1 LWPPFLFE
9 RNRQVWHKVR
19 NNISPQENF
28 MRLLS
33 LALVSAL
40 ALTSACQ
47 KAASPDIEVAA
58 LPQIDVP
65 ALSEQTMKDV
75 TRELSLD
82 SYEGRAPGSA
92 GETKTVAYLISK
104 FKAAGLA
111 PGNNGSWTQD
121 VPLIEITAKNVSALR
136 IADQNGKA
144 MSFAYGSEYVIG
156 SYREAPKT
164 EIKQS
169 DMVFVGHGIVAPEK
183 GWNDYAGVDVKGKT
197 VVVMVNDPDF
207 ENDSLE
213 GPFGGNAMTYYGR
226 WTYKYEEAARQ
237 GAAAVLIIHD
247 TAPAAYGWNVVN
259 SSWTGTQFLAQSK
272 DGGKSQTQ
280 ANGWIQKS
288 VAKKIFAAA
297 GQNLE
302 KQMAAAKQKGFKAVP
317 LNLTAS
323 LSFEND
329 IARKASENVV
339 GIMKGTKRPEEYVL
353 YTAHWDHLGRCTAAA
368 DGDDICNGA
377 VDNATGSAGL
387 VALAEGFAKA
397 GAPERSVVFLAV
409 TAEESG
415 LLGSKYYAENPV
427 FPLSQTVG
435 GVNMDAFSM
444 SGPAKNLTVIG
455 KGKSQLDIYLE
466 AAAKSEGRTPEMEPT
481 PEKGFYYRS
490 DHFSFA
496 KLGVPMVYFE
506 GGDDLVTGGKAAAKA
521 AAEDY
526 EKNRYHAPSDE
537 FDEKWDWSGVMSDL
551 KVYYR
556 VGRMLAMTDAWPNWN
571 HGDEFRAVRDKS
583 RSGK

>member
-1 LWPPFLFE
+1 
-9 RNRQVWHKVR
+9 
-19 NNISPQENF
+19 

-33 LALVSAL
+33 LALVSVL
-40 ALTSACQ
+40 ALTTACQ
-47 KAASPDIEVAA
+47 KAASLDVAVDA
-58 LPQIDVP
+58 LPQVTVP
-65 ALSEQTMKDV
+65 ALSEATMKDV

-82 SYEGRAPGSA
+82 SYEGRAPGSV
-92 GETKTVAYLISK
+92 GEEKTVAYLIAK
-104 FKAAGLA
+104 FKAAGLE

-121 VPLIEITAKNVSALR
+121 VPLIEITAKNVSALT
-136 IADQNGKA
+136 IADRNGKA
-144 MSFAYGSEYVIG
+144 MSFAYGNEYVIG
-156 SYREAPKT
+156 SYRETPKT
-164 EIKQS
+164 DIKQS
-169 DMVFVGHGIVAPEK
+169 EMVFVGHGIVAPEK

-207 ENDSLE
+207 ENEGLD
-213 GPFGGNAMTYYGR
+213 GPFGGKAMTYYGR
-226 WTYKYEEAARQ
+226 WTYKFEEAARQ

-272 DGGKSQTQ
+272 DDGKSQTK

-288 VAKKIFAAA
+288 VAKEIFAAA
-297 GQNLE
+297 GQNLDT
-302 KQMAAAKQKGFKAVP
+302 QMAAAKQKGFKAVP

-323 LSFEND
+323 MNFEND
-329 IARKASENVV
+329 IARKASKNVIGV
-339 GIMKGTKRPEEYVL
+339 MKGTKRPDEYVL

-377 VDNATGSAGL
+377 VDNATGTAAL

-415 LLGSKYYAENPV
+415 LLGSKFYAENPV

-455 KGKSQLDIYLE
+455 KGKSQLDLYLE

-506 GGDDLVTGGKAAAKA
+506 GGDDLVTGGKAAAMA

-526 EKNRYHAPSDE
+526 EKNRYHAPGDE
-537 FDEKWDWSGVMSDL
+537 FDENWDWSGVMSDL
-551 KVYYR
+551 KLYYR

-571 HGDEFRAVRDKS
+571 EGDEFRAVRDKS

>member
-1 LWPPFLFE
+1 
-9 RNRQVWHKVR
+9 
-19 NNISPQENF
+19 

-33 LALVSAL
+33 LALVSVL
-40 ALTSACQ
+40 ALTTACQ
-47 KAASPDIEVAA
+47 KDASLDVSMDA
-58 LPQIDVP
+58 LPQVEVP
-65 ALSEQTMKDV
+65 ALSDATMKDV

-82 SYEGRAPGSA
+82 SYEGRAPGSV
-92 GETKTVAYLISK
+92 GEEKTVAYLISK
-104 FKAAGLA
+104 YKAAGLE

-121 VPLIEITAKNVSALR
+121 VPLVEITAKNVSALT
-136 IADQNGKA
+136 IADRSGKA
-144 MSFAYGSEYVIG
+144 MSFAYGNEYVIG
-156 SYREAPKT
+156 SYRETPKT
-164 EIKQS
+164 DIKQS
-169 DMVFVGHGIVAPEK
+169 EMVFVGHGIVAPEK

-207 ENDSLE
+207 ENEGLD
-213 GPFGGNAMTYYGR
+213 GPFGGKAMTYYGR

-272 DGGKSQTQ
+272 DGGKSQTK

-288 VAKKIFAAA
+288 VAKEIFAAA
-297 GQNLE
+297 GQNLD
-302 KQMAAAKQKGFKAVP
+302 KQMAAAKKKGFKAVP

-323 LSFEND
+323 MNFEND
-329 IARKASENVV
+329 IAHKASKNVIGV
-339 GIMKGTKRPEEYVL
+339 MKGTKRPDEYVL
-353 YTAHWDHLGRCTAAA
+353 YTAHWDHLGRCTAAP

-377 VDNATGSAGL
+377 VDNATGTAAL

-415 LLGSKYYAENPV
+415 LLGSKFYAENPI

-455 KGKSQLDIYLE
+455 KGKSQLDLYLE
-466 AAAKSEGRTPEMEPT
+466 AAAKSEGRTPETEPT

-506 GGDDLVTGGKAAAKA
+506 GGDDLVTGGKAAEKA

-526 EKNRYHAPSDE
+526 EKNRYHAPGDE

-551 KVYYR
+551 KLYYR
-556 VGRMLAMTDAWPNWN
+556 IGRMLAMTDAWPNWN
-571 HGDEFRAVRDKS
+571 DGDEFRAVRDKS
-583 RSGK
+583 RNGK

>member
-1 LWPPFLFE
+1 
-9 RNRQVWHKVR
+9 
-19 NNISPQENF
+19 

-33 LALVSAL
+33 LALISAL
-40 ALTSACQ
+40 TLTSACQ
-47 KAASPDIEVAA
+47 KAASPDMDTAA
-58 LPQIDVP
+58 LPQIEVP
-65 ALSEQTMKDV
+65 ALSEKTMQDV

-82 SYEGRAPGSA
+82 TYEGRAPGSI
-92 GETKTVAYLISK
+92 GEEKTVAYLISK
-104 FKAAGLA
+104 FKAAGLE

-121 VPLIEITAKNVSALR
+121 VPLIEITAKNVSALN
-136 IADQNGKA
+136 IADRNGKA

-164 EIKQS
+164 DIKQS

-183 GWNDYAGVDVKGKT
+183 GWNDYSGVDVKGKT

-207 ENDSLE
+207 ENQGLD
-213 GPFGGNAMTYYGR
+213 GPFGGKAMTYYGR

-288 VAKKIFAAA
+288 VAKDIFAAA

-329 IARKASENVV
+329 IARKASKNVIGV
-339 GIMKGTKRPEEYVL
+339 IKGTKRPDEYVL
-353 YTAHWDHLGRCTAAA
+353 YTAHWDHLGRCTAAP

-377 VDNATGSAGL
+377 VDNATGTAAL
-387 VALAEGFAKA
+387 VALAEGFTKA
-397 GAPERSVVFLAV
+397 GAPDRSVVFLAV

-415 LLGSKYYAENPV
+415 LLGSKYYAENPI

-455 KGKSQLDIYLE
+455 KGKSQLDSYLE

-506 GGDDLVTGGKAAAKA
+506 GGDDLIIGGKAAAKA
-521 AAEDY
+521 AADDY
-526 EKNRYHAPSDE
+526 EKNRYHAPGDE
-537 FDEKWDWSGVMSDL
+537 FDENWDWSGVMSDL
-551 KVYYR
+551 KLYYR
-556 VGRMLAMTDAWPNWN
+556 VGRMLAMTNAWPNWN
-571 HGDEFRAVRDKS
+571 EGDEFRAVRDKS
-583 RSGK
+583 RSGR

>member
-1 LWPPFLFE
+1 
-9 RNRQVWHKVR
+9 
-19 NNISPQENF
+19 

-33 LALVSAL
+33 LALVSTL
-40 ALTSACQ
+40 ALSGGFQ
-47 KAASPDIEVAA
+47 KAASANVETSA
-58 LPQIDVP
+58 LPQVEVP
-65 ALSEQTMKDV
+65 ALSEKTMQDV

-82 SYEGRAPGSA
+82 TYEGRAPGSI
-92 GETKTVAYLISK
+92 GEEKTVSHLISK
-104 FKAAGLA
+104 FKAAGLE
-111 PGNNGSWTQD
+111 PGNHGSWTQD
-121 VPLIEITAKNVSALR
+121 VPLIEITAKNVSTLN
-136 IADQNGKA
+136 IADRNGKA

-156 SYREAPKT
+156 SYRETPKT
-164 EIKQS
+164 VINQS
-169 DMVFVGHGIVAPEK
+169 DIVFVGHGIVAPER

-207 ENDSLE
+207 ENEGLD
-213 GPFGGNAMTYYGR
+213 GPFGGKAMTYYGR

-288 VAKKIFAAA
+288 VAKDIFAAA
-297 GQNLE
+297 GQDLE

-329 IARKASENVV
+329 IARKASKNVIGV
-339 GIMKGTKRPEEYVL
+339 MKGTKRPSEYVL

-377 VDNATGSAGL
+377 VDNATGTAAL
-387 VALAEGFAKA
+387 VALAEGYAKA
-397 GAPERSVVFLAV
+397 GAPNRSVVFLAV

-415 LLGSKYYAENPV
+415 LLGSKFYAENPV

-455 KGKSQLDIYLE
+455 KGKSQLDSYLE

-506 GGDDLVTGGKAAAKA
+506 GGDDLVTGGKAAAD
-521 AAEDY
+521 DY
-526 EKNRYHAPSDE
+526 EMNRYHAPSDE
-537 FDEKWDWSGVMSDL
+537 YDEKWDWSGVMSDL
-551 KVYYR
+551 KLYYR

-571 HGDEFRAVRDKS
+571 EGDEFRAVRDKS
-583 RSGK
+583 RNGK

>member
-1 LWPPFLFE
+1 
-9 RNRQVWHKVR
+9 
-19 NNISPQENF
+19 

-47 KAASPDIEVAA
+47 KAASPDMALSA
-58 LPQIDVP
+58 LPDVTVP
-65 ALSEQTMKDV
+65 ALSEKTMQDV

-82 SYEGRAPGSA
+82 AYEGRAPGSI
-92 GETKTVAYLISK
+92 GEEKTVAYLISK
-104 FKAAGLA
+104 FKAAGLE

-121 VPLIEITAKNVSALR
+121 VPLIEITAKNVSPLR
-136 IADQNGKA
+136 IADRNGKA

-156 SYREAPKT
+156 SYRETPKT
-164 EIKQS
+164 DIKQS

-183 GWNDYAGVDVKGKT
+183 GWNDYASVDVKGKT

-207 ENDSLE
+207 ENEGLD
-213 GPFGGNAMTYYGR
+213 GPFGGKGMTYYGR

-288 VAKKIFAAA
+288 VAKDIFAAA

-329 IARKASENVV
+329 ITRKASKNVIGV
-339 GIMKGTKRPEEYVL
+339 MKGSKRPDEYVL

-377 VDNATGSAGL
+377 VDNATGTAAL
-387 VALAEGFAKA
+387 VALAEGYTKA
-397 GAPERSVVFLAV
+397 GAPDRSVVFLAV

-455 KGKSQLDIYLE
+455 KGKSQLDTYLE

-481 PEKGFYYRS
+481 PEKGFFYRS

-506 GGDDLVTGGKAAAKA
+506 GGDDLIIGGKAAAQA
-521 AAEDY
+521 AADDY
-526 EKNRYHAPSDE
+526 EKNRYHAPGDE

-551 KVYYR
+551 KLYYR
-556 VGRMLAMTDAWPNWN
+556 VGRMLAMTNAWPNWN
-571 HGDEFRAVRDKS
+571 EGDEFRAVRDKS

>member
-1 LWPPFLFE
+1 
-9 RNRQVWHKVR
+9 
-19 NNISPQENF
+19 
-28 MRLLS
+28 MRLFS

-40 ALTSACQ
+40 VLTSACQ
-47 KAASPDIEVAA
+47 KTASPDMDISA
-58 LPQIDVP
+58 LPQVEVP
-65 ALSEQTMKDV
+65 TLSEETMKDV

-82 SYEGRAPGSA
+82 AYEGRAPGSV
-92 GETKTVAYLISK
+92 GEGKTVAYLISK
-104 FKAAGLA
+104 FKAAGLE

-121 VPLIEITAKNVSALR
+121 VPLIEITAKNVSALS
-136 IADQNGKA
+136 IADRNGKA

-164 EIKQS
+164 DIKQS

-207 ENDSLE
+207 ENQGLK
-213 GPFGGNAMTYYGR
+213 GPFGGKAMTYYGR

-288 VAKKIFAAA
+288 VAKDIFTAA

-323 LSFEND
+323 LSFDND
-329 IARKASENVV
+329 IARKASKNVIGV
-339 GIMKGTKRPEEYVL
+339 MKGTKRPDEYVL

-377 VDNATGSAGL
+377 VDNATGTAAL
-387 VALAEGFAKA
+387 VALAEGYTKA
-397 GAPERSVVFLAV
+397 GAPDRSVVFLAV

-415 LLGSKYYAENPV
+415 LLGSKYYAENPI

-455 KGKSQLDIYLE
+455 KGKSQLDTYLE

-506 GGDDLVTGGKAAAKA
+506 GGDDLVMGGKAAAKA
-521 AAEDY
+521 AADDY
-526 EKNRYHAPSDE
+526 EKNRYHAPGDE

-551 KVYYR
+551 KLYYR
-556 VGRMLAMTDAWPNWN
+556 VGRMLAMTNAWPNWN
-571 HGDEFRAVRDKS
+571 EGDEFRAVRDKS
-583 RSGK
+583 RSAK

>member
-1 LWPPFLFE
+1 
-9 RNRQVWHKVR
+9 
-19 NNISPQENF
+19 

-33 LALVSAL
+33 LALISAL
-40 ALTSACQ
+40 TLTSACQ
-47 KAASPDIEVAA
+47 KAASQDMDTAS
-58 LPQIDVP
+58 LPQIEVP
-65 ALSEQTMKDV
+65 ALSEKTMQDV

-82 SYEGRAPGSA
+82 TYEGRAPGSI
-92 GETKTVAYLISK
+92 GEEKTVAYLISK
-104 FKAAGLA
+104 FKAAGLE

-121 VPLIEITAKNVSALR
+121 VPLIEITAKNVSALN
-136 IADQNGKA
+136 IADRNGKA

-164 EIKQS
+164 DIKQS

-183 GWNDYAGVDVKGKT
+183 GWNDYSGVDVKGKT

-207 ENDSLE
+207 ENQGLD
-213 GPFGGNAMTYYGR
+213 GPFGGKAMTYYGR

-288 VAKKIFAAA
+288 VAKDIFAAA

-329 IARKASENVV
+329 IARKASKNVI
-339 GIMKGTKRPEEYVL
+339 GMIKGTKRPDEYVL
-353 YTAHWDHLGRCTAAA
+353 YTAHWDHLGRCTAAP

-377 VDNATGSAGL
+377 VDNATGTAAL
-387 VALAEGFAKA
+387 VALAEGFTKA
-397 GAPERSVVFLAV
+397 GAPDRSVVFLAV

-415 LLGSKYYAENPV
+415 LLGSKYYAENPI

-455 KGKSQLDIYLE
+455 KGKSQLDTYLE

-481 PEKGFYYRS
+481 PVKGFFYRS

-506 GGDDLVTGGKAAAKA
+506 GGDDLIIGGKAAAKA
-521 AAEDY
+521 AADDY
-526 EKNRYHAPSDE
+526 EKNRYHAPGDE
-537 FDEKWDWSGVMSDL
+537 FDENWDWSGVMSDL
-551 KVYYR
+551 KLYYR
-556 VGRMLAMTDAWPNWN
+556 VGRMLAMTNAWPNWN
-571 HGDEFRAVRDKS
+571 EGDEFRAVRDKS
-583 RSGK
+583 RSGR

>member
-1 LWPPFLFE
+1 
-9 RNRQVWHKVR
+9 
-19 NNISPQENF
+19 

-33 LALVSAL
+33 LALVSVL
-40 ALTSACQ
+40 ALTTACQ
-47 KAASPDIEVAA
+47 KDASLDVAVDA
-58 LPQIDVP
+58 LPQVEVP
-65 ALSEQTMKDV
+65 ALSEATMKDV

-82 SYEGRAPGSA
+82 SYEGRAPGSV
-92 GETKTVAYLISK
+92 GEEKTVAYLISK
-104 FKAAGLA
+104 YKAAGLE

-121 VPLIEITAKNVSALR
+121 VPLIEITAKNVSALT
-136 IADQNGKA
+136 IADRSGKA

-156 SYREAPKT
+156 SYRETPKT
-164 EIKQS
+164 DIKQS
-169 DMVFVGHGIVAPEK
+169 EMVFVGHGIVAPEK

-207 ENDSLE
+207 ENEGLD
-213 GPFGGNAMTYYGR
+213 GPFGGKAMTYYGR
-226 WTYKYEEAARQ
+226 WTYKFEEAARQ

-272 DGGKSQTQ
+272 DGGKSQTK

-288 VAKKIFAAA
+288 VAKEIFAAA
-297 GQNLE
+297 GQNLD

-323 LSFEND
+323 MNFEND
-329 IARKASENVV
+329 IARKASKNVIGV
-339 GIMKGTKRPEEYVL
+339 MKGTKRPDEYVL

-377 VDNATGSAGL
+377 VDNATGTAAL

-415 LLGSKYYAENPV
+415 LLGSKFYAENPV

-455 KGKSQLDIYLE
+455 KGKSQLDVYLE
-466 AAAKSEGRTPEMEPT
+466 AAAKSEGRTPETEPT

-526 EKNRYHAPSDE
+526 EKNRYHAPGDE
-537 FDEKWDWSGVMSDL
+537 FDENWDWSGVMSDL
-551 KVYYR
+551 KLYYR

-571 HGDEFRAVRDKS
+571 DGDEFRAVRDKS
-583 RSGK
+583 RNGK

>member
-1 LWPPFLFE
+1 
-9 RNRQVWHKVR
+9 
-19 NNISPQENF
+19 
-28 MRLLS
+28 MRLLT

-40 ALTSACQ
+40 ALTSACKKVDDQ
-47 KAASPDIEVAA
+47 PADTAISPSA
-58 LPQIDVP
+58 LPDVVVP
-65 ALSEQTMKDV
+65 DLSMQTMKDV
-75 TRELSLD
+75 TKELSLD
-82 SYEGRAPGSA
+82 SYEGRAPGSP
-92 GETKTVAYLISK
+92 GEVKTVAFLIQK
-104 FKAAGLA
+104 FKAAGLE
-111 PGNNGSWTQD
+111 PGNEGSWTQD
-121 VPLIEITAKNVSALR
+121 VPLVEITAKNVSALS
-136 IADQNGKA
+136 IADKSGKA

-156 SYREAPKT
+156 SYRETPKT
-164 EIKQS
+164 KVDMS

-207 ENDSLE
+207 DAKDLTGE
-213 GPFGGNAMTYYGR
+213 FGGKAMTYYGR

-247 TAPAAYGWNVVN
+247 DAPAAYGWNVVN

-272 DGGKSQTQ
+272 DAGASQTQ

-288 VAKKIFAAA
+288 VAKEIFVAA
-297 GQNLE
+297 GQDLD

-317 LNLTAS
+317 LGLKAS
-323 LSFEND
+323 MSFDND
-329 IARKASENVV
+329 IARKASKNVI
-339 GIMKGTKRPEEYVL
+339 GILKGAKRPEEYVL
-353 YTAHWDHLGRCTAAA
+353 YTAHWDHLGRCTAAT

-377 VDNATGSAGL
+377 VDNATGTAAL
-387 VALAEGFAKA
+387 VALAEGHKKA
-397 GAPERSVVFLAV
+397 GAPDRSIVFLAV

-427 FPLSQTVG
+427 FPLNQTVG

-444 SGPAKNLTVIG
+444 AGPAKNLTVIG
-455 KGKSQLDIYLE
+455 MGKSQLDGYLG
-466 AAAKSEGRTPEMEPT
+466 AAAKAEGRTPEMEPT

-506 GGDDLVTGGKAAAKA
+506 GGDDLVTGGKEAAKA

-526 EKNRYHAPSDE
+526 EKNRYHAPGDE
-537 FDEKWDWSGVMSDL
+537 YDEKWDWSGVMSDL
-551 KVYYR
+551 KLYYR

-571 HGDEFRAVRDKS
+571 DGDEFRAIRDKS

>member
-1 LWPPFLFE
+1 
-9 RNRQVWHKVR
+9 
-19 NNISPQENF
+19 

-33 LALVSAL
+33 LALVSVL
-40 ALTSACQ
+40 ALTTACQ
-47 KAASPDIEVAA
+47 KDASLDVSMDA
-58 LPQIDVP
+58 LPQVEVP
-65 ALSEQTMKDV
+65 ALSETTMKDV

-82 SYEGRAPGSA
+82 SYEGRAPGSI
-92 GETKTVAYLISK
+92 GEEKTVAYLISK
-104 FKAAGLA
+104 YKAAGLE

-121 VPLIEITAKNVSALR
+121 VPLIEITAKNVSALT
-136 IADQNGKA
+136 IADRSGKA
-144 MSFAYGSEYVIG
+144 MSFAYGNEYVIG
-156 SYREAPKT
+156 SYRETLKT
-164 EIKQS
+164 DIKQS
-169 DMVFVGHGIVAPEK
+169 EMVFVGHGIVAPEK

-197 VVVMVNDPDF
+197 VVVMINDPDF
-207 ENDSLE
+207 ENEGLD
-213 GPFGGNAMTYYGR
+213 GPFGGKAMTYYGR

-272 DGGKSQTQ
+272 DGGKSQTK

-288 VAKKIFAAA
+288 VAKEIFAAA
-297 GQNLE
+297 GQNLD

-317 LNLTAS
+317 LNLSAS
-323 LSFEND
+323 MNFEND
-329 IARKASENVV
+329 IARKASKNVIGV
-339 GIMKGTKRPEEYVL
+339 MKGTKRPDEYVL

-377 VDNATGSAGL
+377 VDNATGTAAL

-415 LLGSKYYAENPV
+415 LLGSKFYAENPV

-455 KGKSQLDIYLE
+455 KGKSQLDLYLE
-466 AAAKSEGRTPEMEPT
+466 AAAKSEGRTPETEPT

-506 GGDDLVTGGKAAAKA
+506 GGDDLVTGGKAAAMA

-526 EKNRYHAPSDE
+526 EKNRYHAPGDE

-551 KVYYR
+551 KLYYR

-571 HGDEFRAVRDKS
+571 DGDEFRAVRDKS
-583 RSGK
+583 RNGK

>member
-1 LWPPFLFE
+1 
-9 RNRQVWHKVR
+9 
-19 NNISPQENF
+19 

-47 KAASPDIEVAA
+47 KVDSPDVEAA
-58 LPQIDVP
+58 AFPAIDVP
-65 ALSEQTMKDV
+65 ALSEKTMKDI

-82 SYEGRAPGSA
+82 TYEGRAPGSA
-92 GETKTVAYLISK
+92 GEAKTVAYLISK
-104 FKAAGLA
+104 FKAAGLE

-121 VPLIEITAKNVSALR
+121 VPLIEITAKNVSALT
-136 IADQNGKA
+136 IADRSGKA

-156 SYREAPKT
+156 SYRETPKT

-169 DMVFVGHGIVAPEK
+169 DLVFVGHGIVAPEK

-207 ENDSLE
+207 ESDGLD
-213 GPFGGNAMTYYGR
+213 GPFGGKAMTYYGR

-247 TAPAAYGWNVVN
+247 DAPAAYGWNVVN

-288 VAKKIFAAA
+288 VAKEIFDAA
-297 GQNLE
+297 GQDLE
-302 KQMAAAKQKGFKAVP
+302 KQMAAAKQKGFKAVA

-323 LSFEND
+323 LNFEND
-329 IARKASENVV
+329 IARKASKNVIGV
-339 GIMKGTKRPEEYVL
+339 MKGSKRPEEYVL

-377 VDNATGSAGL
+377 VDNATGTAGL
-387 VALAEGFAKA
+387 VALAEGFTKA

-455 KGKSQLDIYLE
+455 KGKSQLDGYLE
-466 AAAKSEGRTPEMEPT
+466 AAAKSEGRIPEMEPT

-506 GGDDLVTGGKAAAKA
+506 GGDDLVNGGKAAAKA
-521 AAEDY
+521 AADDY
-526 EKNRYHAPSDE
+526 EKNRYHAPGDE
-537 FDEKWDWSGVMSDL
+537 FDENWDWAGVMSDL
-551 KVYYR
+551 KLYYR
-556 VGRMLAMTDAWPNWN
+556 VGRMLAMTDAWPNWDE
-571 HGDEFRAVRDKS
+571 GDEFRAVRDKS
-583 RSGK
+583 RSAK

>member
-1 LWPPFLFE
+1 
-9 RNRQVWHKVR
+9 
-19 NNISPQENF
+19 

-33 LALVSAL
+33 LALVSVL
-40 ALTSACQ
+40 ALTTACQ
-47 KAASPDIEVAA
+47 KDASLDVAVDA
-58 LPQIDVP
+58 LPQVEVP
-65 ALSEQTMKDV
+65 ALSEATMKDV

-82 SYEGRAPGSA
+82 SYEGRAPGSV
-92 GETKTVAYLISK
+92 GEEKTVAYLISK
-104 FKAAGLA
+104 YKAAGLE

-121 VPLIEITAKNVSALR
+121 VPLIEITAKNVSALT
-136 IADQNGKA
+136 IADRSGKA
-144 MSFAYGSEYVIG
+144 MSFAYGNEYVIG
-156 SYREAPKT
+156 SYRETPKT
-164 EIKQS
+164 DIKQS
-169 DMVFVGHGIVAPEK
+169 EMVFVGHGIVAPEK

-197 VVVMVNDPDF
+197 VVVMINDPDF
-207 ENDSLE
+207 ENEGLD
-213 GPFGGNAMTYYGR
+213 GPFGGKAMTYYGR
-226 WTYKYEEAARQ
+226 WTYKFEEAARQ

-272 DGGKSQTQ
+272 DGGKSQTK

-288 VAKKIFAAA
+288 VAKEIFAAA
-297 GQNLE
+297 GQNLD

-323 LSFEND
+323 MNFEND
-329 IARKASENVV
+329 IARKASKNVIGV
-339 GIMKGTKRPEEYVL
+339 IKGTKRPDEYVL

-377 VDNATGSAGL
+377 VDNATGTAAL

-415 LLGSKYYAENPV
+415 LLGSKFYAENPV

-455 KGKSQLDIYLE
+455 KGKSQLDVYLE

-506 GGDDLVTGGKAAAKA
+506 GGDDLVNGGKAAAMA

-526 EKNRYHAPSDE
+526 EKNRYHAPGDE

-551 KVYYR
+551 KLYYR

-571 HGDEFRAVRDKS
+571 DGDEFRAVRDKS
-583 RSGK
+583 RNGK

>member
-1 LWPPFLFE
+1 
-9 RNRQVWHKVR
+9 
-19 NNISPQENF
+19 
-28 MRLLS
+28 MRILT
-33 LALVSAL
+33 LALVSVL
-40 ALTSACQ
+40 ALTAC
-47 KAASPDIEVAA
+47 KKVEDAPAEVTV
-58 LPQIDVP
+58 PEMTVP

-75 TRELSLD
+75 TKELSLD

-92 GETKTVAYLISK
+92 GEVKTVAYLIEK
-104 FKAAGLA
+104 FKAAGLE
-111 PGNNGSWTQD
+111 PGNKGSWTQD
-121 VPLIEITAKNVSALR
+121 VPLVEITAKNVSALSV
-136 IADQNGKA
+136 ADKTGKA
-144 MSFAYGSEYVIG
+144 MSFAYGSEFVVG
-156 SYREAPKT
+156 SYRETPKT
-164 EIKQS
+164 EIKAS

-207 ENDSLE
+207 DAKDLTGE
-213 GPFGGNAMTYYGR
+213 FGGKAMTYYGR

-247 TAPAAYGWNVVN
+247 DAPAAYGWNVVN

-272 DGGKSQTQ
+272 DAGASQTA

-288 VAKKIFAAA
+288 VATEIFAAA
-297 GQNLE
+297 GQDLG

-317 LNLTAS
+317 LWLTAS
-323 LSFEND
+323 MSFDND
-329 IARKASENVV
+329 IARKASKNVV
-339 GIMKGTKRPEEYVL
+339 GILKGAKRSEEYVL

-377 VDNATGSAGL
+377 VDNATGSAAL
-387 VALAEGFAKA
+387 VTLAEAHKKA
-397 GAPERSVVFLAV
+397 GAPDRSIVFLAV

-444 SGPAKNLTVIG
+444 AGPAKNLTVIG
-455 KGKSQLDIYLE
+455 KGKSQLDTYLD
-466 AAAKSEGRTPEMEPT
+466 AAAKAENRTPEMEPT

-506 GGDDLVTGGKAAAKA
+506 GGDDLVTGGKEAAKA

-526 EKNRYHAPSDE
+526 EKNRYHAPGDE
-537 FDEKWDWSGVMSDL
+537 YDEAWDWSGVMADL
-551 KVYYR
+551 KLYYR

-571 HGDEFRAVRDKS
+571 EGDEFRAIRDKS
-583 RSGK
+583 RAAK

>member
-1 LWPPFLFE
+1 
-9 RNRQVWHKVR
+9 
-19 NNISPQENF
+19 

-33 LALVSAL
+33 LALVSVL
-40 ALTSACQ
+40 ALTTACQ
-47 KAASPDIEVAA
+47 KDASLDFAVDA
-58 LPQIDVP
+58 LPQVTVP
-65 ALSEQTMKDV
+65 ALSEATMKDV

-82 SYEGRAPGSA
+82 SYEGRAPGSV
-92 GETKTVAYLISK
+92 GEEKTVAYLIAK
-104 FKAAGLA
+104 FKAAGLE

-121 VPLIEITAKNVSALR
+121 VPLIEITAKNVSALT
-136 IADQNGKA
+136 IADRNGKA
-144 MSFAYGSEYVIG
+144 MSFAYGNEYVIG
-156 SYREAPKT
+156 SYRETPKT
-164 EIKQS
+164 DIKQS
-169 DMVFVGHGIVAPEK
+169 EMVFVGHGIVAPEK

-207 ENDSLE
+207 ENEGLD
-213 GPFGGNAMTYYGR
+213 GPFGGKAMTYYGR
-226 WTYKYEEAARQ
+226 WTYKFEEAARQ

-272 DGGKSQTQ
+272 DGGKSQTK

-288 VAKKIFAAA
+288 VAKEIFAAA
-297 GQNLE
+297 GQNLDT
-302 KQMAAAKQKGFKAVP
+302 QMAAAKQKGFKAVP

-323 LSFEND
+323 MNFEND
-329 IARKASENVV
+329 IARKASKNVIGV
-339 GIMKGTKRPEEYVL
+339 MKGTKRPDEYVL

-377 VDNATGSAGL
+377 VDNATGTAAL

-415 LLGSKYYAENPV
+415 LLGSKFYAENPV

-455 KGKSQLDIYLE
+455 KGKSQLDLYLE

-506 GGDDLVTGGKAAAKA
+506 GGDDLVTGGKAAAMA

-526 EKNRYHAPSDE
+526 EKNRYHAPGDE

-551 KVYYR
+551 KLYYR
-556 VGRMLAMTDAWPNWN
+556 VGRMLAITDAWPNWN
-571 HGDEFRAVRDKS
+571 DGDEFRAVRDKS
-583 RSGK
+583 RNGK

>member
-1 LWPPFLFE
+1 
-9 RNRQVWHKVR
+9 
-19 NNISPQENF
+19 

-47 KAASPDIEVAA
+47 KAASPDMALSA
-58 LPQIDVP
+58 LPDVTVP
-65 ALSEQTMKDV
+65 ALSEKTMQDV

-82 SYEGRAPGSA
+82 AYEGRAPGSI
-92 GETKTVAYLISK
+92 GEEKTVAYLISK
-104 FKAAGLA
+104 FKAAGLE

-121 VPLIEITAKNVSALR
+121 VPLIEITAKNVSPLR
-136 IADQNGKA
+136 IADRNGKA
-144 MSFAYGSEYVIG
+144 MSFAYGSDYVIG
-156 SYREAPKT
+156 SYRETPKT
-164 EIKQS
+164 DIKQS

-183 GWNDYAGVDVKGKT
+183 GWNDYASVDVRGKT

-207 ENDSLE
+207 ENEGLD
-213 GPFGGNAMTYYGR
+213 GPFGGKAMTYYGR

-288 VAKKIFAAA
+288 VAKDIFAAA

-329 IARKASENVV
+329 ITRKASKNVIGV
-339 GIMKGTKRPEEYVL
+339 MKGTKRPDEYVL

-377 VDNATGSAGL
+377 VDNATGTAAL
-387 VALAEGFAKA
+387 VALAEGYTKA
-397 GAPERSVVFLAV
+397 GAPDRSVVFLAV

-455 KGKSQLDIYLE
+455 KGKSQLDTYLE

-481 PEKGFYYRS
+481 PEKGFFYRS

-506 GGDDLVTGGKAAAKA
+506 GGDDLIIGGKAAAQA
-521 AAEDY
+521 AADDY
-526 EKNRYHAPSDE
+526 EKNRYHAPGDE

-551 KVYYR
+551 KLYYR
-556 VGRMLAMTDAWPNWN
+556 VGRMLAMTNAWPNWN
-571 HGDEFRAVRDKS
+571 EGDEFRAVRDKS

>member
-1 LWPPFLFE
+1 
-9 RNRQVWHKVR
+9 
-19 NNISPQENF
+19 

-33 LALVSAL
+33 LALISAL
-40 ALTSACQ
+40 TLTSACQ
-47 KAASPDIEVAA
+47 KAASPDMDTAA
-58 LPQIDVP
+58 LPQIEVP
-65 ALSEQTMKDV
+65 ALSEKTMQDV

-82 SYEGRAPGSA
+82 TYEGRAPGSV
-92 GETKTVAYLISK
+92 GEEKTVAHLISK
-104 FKAAGLA
+104 FKAAGLE

-121 VPLIEITAKNVSALR
+121 VPLIEITAKNVSALN
-136 IADQNGKA
+136 IADRNGKA

-164 EIKQS
+164 DIKQS

-183 GWNDYAGVDVKGKT
+183 GWNDYSGVDVKGKT

-207 ENDSLE
+207 ENQGLD
-213 GPFGGNAMTYYGR
+213 GPFGGKAMTYYGR

-288 VAKKIFAAA
+288 VAKDIFAAA

-329 IARKASENVV
+329 IARKASKNVIGV
-339 GIMKGTKRPEEYVL
+339 MKGSKRPDEYVL
-353 YTAHWDHLGRCTAAA
+353 YTAHWDHLGRCTAAP

-377 VDNATGSAGL
+377 VDNATGTAAL
-387 VALAEGFAKA
+387 VALAEGFTKA
-397 GAPERSVVFLAV
+397 GAPDRSVVFLAV

-415 LLGSKYYAENPV
+415 LLGSKYYAENPI

-455 KGKSQLDIYLE
+455 KGKSQLDTYLE

-506 GGDDLVTGGKAAAKA
+506 GGDDLIIGGKAAAKA
-521 AAEDY
+521 AADDY
-526 EKNRYHAPSDE
+526 EKNRYHAPGDE
-537 FDEKWDWSGVMSDL
+537 FDENWDWSGVMSDL
-551 KVYYR
+551 KLYYR
-556 VGRMLAMTDAWPNWN
+556 VGRMLAMTNAWPNWN
-571 HGDEFRAVRDKS
+571 EGDEFRAVRDKS
-583 RSGK
+583 RSGR

>member
-1 LWPPFLFE
+1 
-9 RNRQVWHKVR
+9 
-19 NNISPQENF
+19 

-33 LALVSAL
+33 TPILVGLASIAL
-40 ALTSACQ
+40 ITACKKVDGPATGALS
-47 KAASPDIEVAA
+47 DV
-58 LPQIDVP
+58 DVP
-65 ALSEQTMKDV
+65 VMSEATMKAV
-75 TRELSLD
+75 TKELSLD

-92 GETKTVAYLISK
+92 GETKTVAYLIEK
-104 FKAAGLA
+104 FKAAGLE

-121 VPLIEITAKNVSALR
+121 VPLVEITAKNVSALSV
-136 IADQNGKA
+136 ANKNGKK
-144 MSFAYGSEYVIG
+144 MSFAYGNEYVVG
-156 SYREAPKT
+156 SYRETPKT
-164 EIKQS
+164 EVKS
-169 DMVFVGHGIVAPEK
+169 SEMVFVGHGIVAPEK

-207 ENDSLE
+207 DSKDLTGE
-213 GPFGGNAMTYYGR
+213 FGGKAMTYYGR

-247 TAPAAYGWNVVN
+247 DAPAAYGWNVVN

-272 DGGKSQTQ
+272 DGGASQTA
-280 ANGWIQKS
+280 ANGWIQKD
-288 VAKKIFAAA
+288 VAKEIFAAA
-297 GQNLE
+297 GQDLD
-302 KQMAAAKQKGFKAVP
+302 KQMNAAKQKGFKAVP

-323 LSFEND
+323 LSFDND
-329 IARKASENVV
+329 IARKNSKNVV
-339 GIMKGTKRPEEYVL
+339 GLLKGAKRPDEYVL

-377 VDNATGSAGL
+377 VDNATGTAAL
-387 VALAEGFAKA
+387 VTLAEAHKKA
-397 GAPERSVVFLAV
+397 GAPDRSIVFLAV

-427 FPLSQTVG
+427 FPLAQTVG

-444 SGPAKNLTVIG
+444 AGPAKNLTVIG
-455 KGKSQLDIYLE
+455 KGKSQLDAYLD
-466 AAAKSEGRTPEMEPT
+466 AAAKAEDRTPDMEPT

-506 GGDDLVTGGKAAAKA
+506 GGDDLVSGGKEAAKA

-526 EKNRYHAPSDE
+526 EKNRYHAPGDE
-537 FDEKWDWSGVMSDL
+537 YDETWDWSGVMADL
-551 KVYYR
+551 KIYYR

-571 HGDEFRAVRDKS
+571 DGDEFRAIRDKS
-583 RSGK
+583 RGAQD

>member
-1 LWPPFLFE
+1 
-9 RNRQVWHKVR
+9 
-19 NNISPQENF
+19 
-28 MRLLS
+28 MRLIS
-33 LALVSAL
+33 LALVSVL

-47 KAASPDIEVAA
+47 KADMPGVEIAA
-58 LPQIDVP
+58 LPQVDVP
-65 ALSEQTMKDV
+65 ALSEQTMKEV

-82 SYEGRAPGSA
+82 SYEGRSPGSA
-92 GETKTVAYLISK
+92 GEVKTVAYLISK
-104 FKAAGLA
+104 FKAAGLE

-121 VPLIEITAKNVSALR
+121 VPLIEITAKNVSALS
-136 IADQNGKA
+136 IADRSGKA
-144 MSFAYGSEYVIG
+144 MSFAYGDEYVIG
-156 SYREAPKT
+156 SYRETPKT

-169 DMVFVGHGIVAPEK
+169 DIVFVGHGIVAPEK

-207 ENDSLE
+207 ENVGLD
-213 GPFGGNAMTYYGR
+213 GPFGGKAMTYYGR

-272 DGGKSQTQ
+272 DRGMSQTQ
-280 ANGWIQKS
+280 ANGWVQKS
-288 VAKKIFAAA
+288 VAKEIFAAA
-297 GQNLE
+297 GQDLE
-302 KQMAAAKQKGFKAVP
+302 RQMAAAKQKGFKAVP

-329 IARKASENVV
+329 IARKASKNVV
-339 GIMKGTKRPEEYVL
+339 GVMKGTKRPDEYLL

-377 VDNATGSAGL
+377 VDNATGSAAL

-427 FPLSQTVG
+427 FPLAQTVG

-444 SGPAKNLTVIG
+444 AGPAKNLTVIG
-455 KGKSQLDIYLE
+455 KGKSELDGYLD

-537 FDEKWDWSGVMSDL
+537 FDENWDWSGVMSDL
-551 KVYYR
+551 KLYYR

-571 HGDEFRAVRDKS
+571 DGDEFRAVRDKS
-583 RSGK
+583 RSAK

>member
-1 LWPPFLFE
+1 
-9 RNRQVWHKVR
+9 
-19 NNISPQENF
+19 

-33 LALVSAL
+33 LALVSVL
-40 ALTSACQ
+40 ALTTACQ
-47 KAASPDIEVAA
+47 KDASLDVSMDA
-58 LPQIDVP
+58 LPQVEVP
-65 ALSEQTMKDV
+65 ALSEATMKDV

-82 SYEGRAPGSA
+82 SYEGRAPGSV
-92 GETKTVAYLISK
+92 GEEKTVAYLISK
-104 FKAAGLA
+104 YKAAGLE

-121 VPLIEITAKNVSALR
+121 VPLIEITAKNVSALT
-136 IADQNGKA
+136 IADRSGKA
-144 MSFAYGSEYVIG
+144 MSFAYGNEYVIG
-156 SYREAPKT
+156 SYRETPKT
-164 EIKQS
+164 DIKQS
-169 DMVFVGHGIVAPEK
+169 EMVFVGHGIVAPEK

-207 ENDSLE
+207 ENEGLD
-213 GPFGGNAMTYYGR
+213 GPFGGKAMTYYGR
-226 WTYKYEEAARQ
+226 WTYKFEEAARQ

-288 VAKKIFAAA
+288 VAKEIFAAA
-297 GQNLE
+297 GQNLD

-323 LSFEND
+323 MNFDND
-329 IARKASENVV
+329 IARKASKNVIGV
-339 GIMKGTKRPEEYVL
+339 MKGTKRPDEYVL

-377 VDNATGSAGL
+377 VDNATGTAAL

-415 LLGSKYYAENPV
+415 LLGSKFYAENPI

-455 KGKSQLDIYLE
+455 KGKSQLDLYLE
-466 AAAKSEGRTPEMEPT
+466 AAAKSEGRTPETEPT

-526 EKNRYHAPSDE
+526 EKNRYHAPGDE

-551 KVYYR
+551 KLYYR
-556 VGRMLAMTDAWPNWN
+556 IGRMLAMTDAWPNWN
-571 HGDEFRAVRDKS
+571 DGDEFRAVRDKS
-583 RSGK
+583 RNGK

>member
-1 LWPPFLFE
+1 
-9 RNRQVWHKVR
+9 
-19 NNISPQENF
+19 
-28 MRLLS
+28 MRLFS
-33 LALVSAL
+33 LAFVSAL
-40 ALTSACQ
+40 VLTSACQ
-47 KAASPDIEVAA
+47 KAASPDMDISA
-58 LPQIDVP
+58 LPQVEVP
-65 ALSEQTMKDV
+65 ALSEKTMKDV

-82 SYEGRAPGSA
+82 AYEGRAPGSI
-92 GETKTVAYLISK
+92 GEGKTVAYLISK
-104 FKAAGLA
+104 FKAAGLE

-121 VPLIEITAKNVSALR
+121 VPLIEITAKNVSALS
-136 IADQNGKA
+136 IADRNGKA

-164 EIKQS
+164 DIKQS

-207 ENDSLE
+207 ENESLD
-213 GPFGGNAMTYYGR
+213 GPFGGKAMTYYGR

-247 TAPAAYGWNVVN
+247 IAPAAYGWNVVN

-288 VAKKIFAAA
+288 VAKDIFAAA

-323 LSFEND
+323 LSFDND
-329 IARKASENVV
+329 IARKASKNVIGV
-339 GIMKGTKRPEEYVL
+339 MKGTKRPDEYVL

-377 VDNATGSAGL
+377 VDNATGTAAL
-387 VALAEGFAKA
+387 VALAEGYAKA
-397 GAPERSVVFLAV
+397 GAPDRSVVFLAV

-415 LLGSKYYAENPV
+415 LLGSKYYAENPI

-435 GVNMDAFSM
+435 GVNMDAFSI

-455 KGKSQLDIYLE
+455 KGKSQLDTYLE

-506 GGDDLVTGGKAAAKA
+506 GGDDLVIGGKAAAKA
-521 AAEDY
+521 AADDY
-526 EKNRYHAPSDE
+526 EKNRYHAPGDE

-551 KVYYR
+551 KLYYR
-556 VGRMLAMTDAWPNWN
+556 VGRMLAMTNAWPNWN
-571 HGDEFRAVRDKS
+571 EGDEFRAVRDKS
-583 RSGK
+583 RSAK

>member
-1 LWPPFLFE
+1 
-9 RNRQVWHKVR
+9 
-19 NNISPQENF
+19 
-28 MRLLS
+28 MRLIS
-33 LALVSAL
+33 LALVSVL

-47 KAASPDIEVAA
+47 KADMPGVEIAA
-58 LPQIDVP
+58 LPQVDVP
-65 ALSEQTMKDV
+65 ALSEQTMKEV

-82 SYEGRAPGSA
+82 SYEGRSPGSA
-92 GETKTVAYLISK
+92 GEVKTVAYLISK
-104 FKAAGLA
+104 FKAAGLE

-121 VPLIEITAKNVSALR
+121 VPLIEITAKNVSALS
-136 IADQNGKA
+136 IADRSGKA
-144 MSFAYGSEYVIG
+144 MSFAYGDEYVIG
-156 SYREAPKT
+156 SYRETPKT

-169 DMVFVGHGIVAPEK
+169 DIVFVGHGIVAPEK

-207 ENDSLE
+207 ENEGLD
-213 GPFGGNAMTYYGR
+213 GPFGGKAMTYYGR

-272 DGGKSQTQ
+272 DRGMSQTQ
-280 ANGWIQKS
+280 ANGWVQKS
-288 VAKKIFAAA
+288 VAKEIFAAA
-297 GQNLE
+297 GQDLE
-302 KQMAAAKQKGFKAVP
+302 RQMAAAKQKGFKAVP

-329 IARKASENVV
+329 IARKASKNVV
-339 GIMKGTKRPEEYVL
+339 GVMKGTKRPDEYLL

-377 VDNATGSAGL
+377 VDNATGSAAL

-427 FPLSQTVG
+427 FPLAKTVG

-444 SGPAKNLTVIG
+444 AGPAKNLTVIG
-455 KGKSQLDIYLE
+455 KGKSELDGYLD
-466 AAAKSEGRTPEMEPT
+466 AAAKSEGRIPEMEPT

-537 FDEKWDWSGVMSDL
+537 FDENWDWSGVMSDL
-551 KVYYR
+551 KLYYR

-571 HGDEFRAVRDKS
+571 DGDEFRAVRDKS
-583 RSGK
+583 RSAK